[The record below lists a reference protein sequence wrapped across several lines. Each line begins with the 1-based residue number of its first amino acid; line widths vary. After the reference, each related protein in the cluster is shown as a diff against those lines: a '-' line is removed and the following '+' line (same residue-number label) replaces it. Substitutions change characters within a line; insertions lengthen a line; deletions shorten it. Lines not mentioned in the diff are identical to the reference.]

1 MSRDP
6 IGLAMATMSRIASSP
21 LIDRMGLRE
30 TLEKITY
37 QSTKTG
43 FQALGATTRQFKSAT
58 RLLKPERLEAP
69 AAPKDQFDLSLSEE
83 QQMMRDS
90 IRRFAEDIVRPAAFK
105 ADENATMS
113 DEVLTQAAELGLAYY
128 AVPESLGG
136 AGTERSPVTSMLVAE
151 DLAWGDM
158 GLAVGILSSIGVA
171 NALTLWGSAAQQ
183 SRYLPAFLDEKA
195 LQAAIAVNEKR
206 PLFDPLQLD
215 TTAHASDD
223 GYILQGEKSMVPL
236 VESAE
241 LFLVAANLN
250 GAPRLFI
257 VESSTDGLSVKK
269 ENAMGLRAA
278 ALGSL
283 HLQQVKLGKDALL
296 GDDDFNYQ
304 DFINYARLGW
314 CALAV
319 GTAQAVLDYVIP
331 YCNERI
337 AFGEPISHR
346 QAVAFM
352 VANIK
357 IELDAMQIMNQ
368 RAVALAE
375 RGQPFAREAYL
386 ARVICAE
393 KSMEIGTNAV
403 QLLGGHGFTKEH
415 PVERWYRD
423 LRAIAL
429 MEGGL
434 HL

>member
-6 IGLAMATMSRIASSP
+6 IGFAMATMSRLAGSTI
-21 LIDRMGLRE
+21 IDRMGLRE
-30 TLEKITY
+30 TIENITY
-37 QSTKTG
+37 QSTKSG
-43 FQALGATTRQFKSAT
+43 FQALGAASRQFKSVT
-58 RLLKPERLEAP
+58 RLMKPERLEAP
-69 AAPKDQFDLSLSEE
+69 AAPKDQFDLTLSEE

-90 IRRFAEDIVRPAAFK
+90 VRRFAEDVLRPAASK
-105 ADENATMS
+105 ADNDCAMS
-113 DEVLTQAAELGLAYY
+113 HDILTQVAELGLAYY

-136 AGTERSPVTSMLVAE
+136 AGTERSPITSMLVAE
-151 DLAWGDM
+151 DLAYGDM
-158 GLAVGILSSIGVA
+158 GLAVAILSTIGVA
-171 NALTLWGSAAQQ
+171 NALSLWGNAAQQ
-183 SRYLPAFLDEKA
+183 SKYLPAFLDENT
-195 LQAAIAVNEKR
+195 LQAAIAINEKR
-206 PLFDPLQLD
+206 PLFDPLNLQTIALQ
-215 TTAHASDD
+215 SGD
-223 GYILQGEKSMVPL
+223 GYVLQGEKSAVPL
-236 VESAE
+236 VETAE

-250 GAPRLFI
+250 GQPRIFV
-257 VESSTDGLSVKK
+257 VESGNEGVTVKK
-269 ENAMGLRAA
+269 ENAMGVRGA

-283 HLQQVKLGKDALL
+283 HLQHVKVGQDALL
-296 GDDDFNYQ
+296 GDDSFNYQ

-331 YCNERI
+331 YCNDRI

-352 VANIK
+352 IANIK
-357 IELDAMQIMNQ
+357 IELDSMQVLTQ

-375 RGQPFAREAYL
+375 KGKPFAREAYL
-386 ARVICAE
+386 ARVLCAD
-393 KSMEIGTNAV
+393 KAMEIGTNAV

-423 LRAIAL
+423 LRAVAL